1 MINITIVTHSGLFV
15 IHIASFVLKIP
26 YLIPAICHQ
35 QLMRG
40 WLIIQPSHAWLQP
53 VSVNCRGGRKKASV
67 SVWSVLTIR
76 PPRLRVNNADP
87 RCPRH
92 HPPSLWHRTP
102 GVPGVHWEQWDEM
115 VAPYSSCVRA
125 PSSRTR
131 LSHASSVTR
140 VMRET
145 RPGDAAPC
153 LLLRVTF
160 TGKSRAW
167 CETGADAPFTSAA
180 APGSGPSYRRMAAGK
195 PGELRTPGPW
205 LRQLET
211 LKWSNTPSLQQSH
224 HSFSSQL
231 SGVAVGQRNIFGE
244 RHHSR
249 CHHQIIF
256 SKSSEACDNTRHR

>member
-1 MINITIVTHSGLFV
+1 MLRS
-15 IHIASFVLKIP
+15 
-26 YLIPAICHQ
+26 
-35 QLMRG
+35 
-40 WLIIQPSHAWLQP
+40 
-53 VSVNCRGGRKKASV
+53 
-67 SVWSVLTIR
+67 
-76 PPRLRVNNADP
+76 PPRLRTNNASP
-87 RCPRH
+87 WCPRH
-92 HPPSLWHRTP
+92 HPLLSLASHPGCPAYTRGWWDAGPVLFLRPGSVILYLARPRPLGFPMRHPSP
-102 GVPGVHWEQWDEM
+102 
-115 VAPYSSCVRA
+115 
-125 PSSRTR
+125 
-131 LSHASSVTR
+131 R

-145 RPGDAAPC
+145 RPDPGDAGPC
-153 LLLRVTF
+153 LAPELLRVTF